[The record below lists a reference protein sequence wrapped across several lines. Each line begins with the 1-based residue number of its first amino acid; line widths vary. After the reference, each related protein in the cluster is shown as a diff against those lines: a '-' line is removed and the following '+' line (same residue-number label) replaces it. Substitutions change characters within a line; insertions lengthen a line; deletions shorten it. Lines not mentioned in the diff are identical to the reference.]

1 MMGLAVILIFQR
13 WKQIDP
19 KSKAIF
25 GYIASTNLGYV
36 RQPPPPPP
44 KKTKTVNSK
53 NQRYQQGR
61 QPG

>member
-36 RQPPPPPP
+36 RQPPPPP
-44 KKTKTVNSK
+44 KKNKNS
-53 NQRYQQGR
+53 
-61 QPG
+61 